1 MAISRASEIAP
12 KKEATVHRPKD
23 DAKKTNRENWVPT
36 YEIQQGGRSITSA
49 EMEER
54 AVEIWETMGHSKEE
68 IQSMAFYI
76 KPSENRVYS
85 VINGISYN
93 FFLFP

>member
-1 MAISRASEIAP
+1 MAISRASDVDP
-12 KKEATVHRPKD
+12 KKEATVHRHKTETGEAD
-23 DAKKTNRENWVPT
+23 GKKWVPT
-36 YEIQQGGRSITSA
+36 YEIQQGSRSITSA

-54 AVEIWETMGHSKEE
+54 AVEIWETMGHSKGE

-76 KPSENRVYS
+76 KPAENRVYS